1 MWERGQRQWIML
13 SGKAP
18 GSERYSGSFPFHPC
32 GKGVFPP
39 NLMLCWLR
47 PNTLLFDTSL
57 SDHTSN
63 LSENPIFLWLVMH
76 FEAHNLFLGLISS
89 LSFTH
94 KGREMDSTR
103 ESPSFETVGFE
114 SFNLECVGLGRG
126 RELSWPGQSRLAS
139 PWPVLQGRGQGRATS
154 AWPLS
159 RGLEPHAGV
168 APRGKL
174 SASSVDSV
182 HQESARRT
190 RVHAANFGSQRAG
203 ALPAPWFSSRGQ

>member
-126 RELSWPGQSRLAS
+126 RELSWPGRSRLAS

>member
-89 LSFTH
+89 LLPFLI
-94 KGREMDSTR
+94 KAGRWIQL
-103 ESPSFETVGFE
+103 ESLP
-114 SFNLECVGLGRG
+114 
-126 RELSWPGQSRLAS
+126 
-139 PWPVLQGRGQGRATS
+139 
-154 AWPLS
+154 PL
-159 RGLEPHAGV
+159 
-168 APRGKL
+168 KL
-174 SASSVDSV
+174 
-182 HQESARRT
+182 
-190 RVHAANFGSQRAG
+190 
-203 ALPAPWFSSRGQ
+203 